1 MKLLKQ
7 FLIILFVSFLG
18 EILNYLIPLPI
29 PASIYGILIMFLAL
43 ELHIIPLSSVKDAGR
58 FLIEI
63 MPVMFIPA
71 AVGLLNAWNILK
83 PNWIIYTV
91 IMFATTFIVMIL
103 SGKVTQAVI
112 RKGKKKEI
120 AEKPESNETIGSD
133 VPCQRVFSG
142 SVLQKDAGAH
152 VVCFDWVPG
161 KR

>member
-71 AVGLLNAWNILK
+71 AVGLLNAWSILK

-120 AEKPESNETIGSD
+120 AEISPSEEVTAEPVESLESLESNETIGSD
-133 VPCQRVFSG
+133 VRKG
-142 SVLQKDAGAH
+142 GDET
-152 VVCFDWVPG
+152 
-161 KR
+161 

>member
-112 RKGKKKEI
+112 RKGKKRETAEI
-120 AEKPESNETIGSD
+120 SPSEEVTAEPVESVGSD
-133 VPCQRVFSG
+133 LMKG
-142 SVLQKDAGAH
+142 GDET
-152 VVCFDWVPG
+152 
-161 KR
+161 